1 MTILFI
7 SRAYPPVT
15 GGIEN
20 QNAALAEWLPK
31 HAETTTVANR
41 LGRRFLPFFM
51 PYALL
56 RALWL
61 MRRHDVLL
69 LGDGVLGIVGYCVKH
84 CYPKKTVVSVL
95 HGLDLTYT
103 LPIYQRFWVKVFLP
117 ALDGFIAV
125 GNRTIEVAVER
136 GLRADR
142 CIFVPNGVNTEK
154 HLRGFPR
161 TELEQLLVRD
171 LSKCGVLL
179 TSGRLA
185 KRKGVAWFI
194 RNVLPLLPPSVL
206 YVVAGDG
213 VDRENIQT
221 TIRETSQ
228 TGRVFFLG
236 YVNNRTR
243 DLLFNTCDIFIQPN
257 IHVDGDMEGFGLTV
271 LEAGSCRLP
280 VIAALV
286 LAPAV
291 TFATVEFL
299 LLPRLTKKL
308 NAAAAEPV
316 KEAAEPK
323 GEKAGKEGKE
333 GKEGKDNKEGYEF
346 TSVVVNLS
354 GTMGT
359 RYLKTSFL
367 VTGSDAGIKEIFEG
381 NKPRLTDVTLNVLSS
396 LSLAD
401 LEEPGAKNVI
411 REKLVTAYNQA
422 LGRRVAEQVYFS
434 DFVVQ

>member
-280 VIAALV
+280 VIAARLEGLKDAIIDGANGFLV
-286 LAPAV
+286 
-291 TFATVEFL
+291 E
-299 LLPRLTKKL
+299 
-308 NAAAAEPV
+308 AEN
-316 KEAAEPK
+316 PK
-323 GEKAGKEGKE
+323 GYVDKINQILAKTPEEREQLGKAVRNYILAHYSWDTIA
-333 GKEGKDNKEGYEF
+333 DNYI
-346 TSVVVNLS
+346 
-354 GTMGT
+354 
-359 RYLKTSFL
+359 
-367 VTGSDAGIKEIFEG
+367 AA
-381 NKPRLTDVTLNVLSS
+381 
-396 LSLAD
+396 LARIS
-401 LEEPGAKNVI
+401 ETVK
-411 REKLVTAYNQA
+411 
-422 LGRRVAEQVYFS
+422 
-434 DFVVQ
+434 